1 MKILVFGQLT
11 DIFGDSFV
19 QMKDIPDT
27 DTMVRKLEEKYPV
40 LKRMKY
46 LIAIDKEIVR
56 ENTLLADGS
65 EVCLLPPFSGG

>member
-11 DIFGDSFV
+11 DIFGGSFV
-19 QMKDIPDT
+19 RMEDIPDT
-27 DTMVRKLEEKYPV
+27 DTLVRKLEEKYPV

-46 LIAIDKEIVR
+46 LIAINKEIVR
-56 ENTLLADGS
+56 ENTLLADGN

>member
-19 QMKDIPDT
+19 RMRDIPDT
-27 DTMVRKLEEKYPV
+27 DTMVKRLEENYPA
-40 LKRMKY
+40 LKKMKY

-56 ENTLLADGS
+56 ENTLLS
-65 EVCLLPPFSGG
+65 ESCEISLLPPFSGG